1 MLPDTLH
8 QLPRTERFAY
18 AKLLAVMARANDE
31 LTVEEMET
39 FEQRLGTALL
49 SPEQRNQI
57 RAYLKSPPT
66 LEECL
71 TGLGHEAGRLAV
83 RDSVMMAAADGN
95 VDKKE
100 KKLLKKIANY
110 FDMQDDA
117 IDRLLEWTAE
127 GYAWMQ
133 SGVELLNELS
143 K

>member
-1 MLPDTLH
+1 
-8 QLPRTERFAY
+8 
-18 AKLLAVMARANDE
+18 
-31 LTVEEMET
+31 
-39 FEQRLGTALL
+39 
-49 SPEQRNQI
+49 
-57 RAYLKSPPT
+57 
-66 LEECL
+66 
-71 TGLGHEAGRLAV
+71 
-83 RDSVMMAAADGN
+83 MMAAADGN